1 MKILI
6 IDLHIMNAHNLLL
19 ILNIDNLEIDNLE
32 ISDQISILFSY
43 YVIFYLGLNIFLVPI
58 NISTFRF
65 SLSKIFLQ
73 LLLSIKFSITVFGPY
88 L

>member
-1 MKILI
+1 VKILI